1 MAFACIDVG
10 SNTTRLLVAEL
21 RDGHLRELYTERVFT
36 RIGKSLLD
44 HGEVEPA
51 KVAEHALVVASQVGT
66 ARELGAIGIDVVGT
80 AVVRQA
86 PNAADLV
93 AAVEKTCGL
102 PMRVLEAREEARLSF
117 AGAVATH
124 DTRVEGTLAVFD
136 VGGWST
142 EVALGTATGGITWWE
157 SFALG
162 SGLLADLHLRS
173 DPPEQEDVDN
183 VRTHVEE
190 VLGALDLSD
199 VECAIAVGGAA
210 GSLRRLVGRDLVPE
224 RLARCLDILLA
235 NRSTDVAA
243 HVDLHEERVRLMPA
257 GVIVVEELVRRLPVP
272 LELGRG
278 GLREG
283 VVIELA
289 RAAP

>member
-10 SNTTRLLVAEL
+10 SNTTRLLVADV
-21 RDGHLRELYTERVFT
+21 RDGRLRELYAERVFT
-36 RIGKSLLD
+36 RIGKNLLD

-51 KVAEHALVVASQVGT
+51 KVAEHALVVASQADT

-93 AAVEKTCGL
+93 AAVDETCGL
-102 PMRVLEAREEARLSF
+102 PMRILEAREEARLSF

-124 DTRVEGTLAVFD
+124 DAPVDGTLAVLD

-142 EVALGTATGGITWWE
+142 EVALGTAAGGITWWE
-157 SFALG
+157 SFPLG

-173 DPPEQEDVDN
+173 DPPDREDVEN
-183 VRTHVEE
+183 IRAHVEE
-190 VLGALDLSD
+190 VLDGLDLSHA
-199 VECAIAVGGAA
+199 EGAIAVGGAA

-235 NRSTDVAA
+235 NRAADVAA
-243 HVDLHEERVRLMPA
+243 HVDLHQERVRLMPA
-257 GVIVVEELVRRLPVP
+257 GVIVVSELVRRLAVP

-278 GLREG
+278 GLGEG
-283 VVIELA
+283 VVMALA
-289 RAAP
+289 RAAQ

>member
-1 MAFACIDVG
+1 LAFACIDVG

-21 RDGHLRELYTERVFT
+21 RDGRLRELYTERVFT

-51 KVAEHALVVASQVGT
+51 KVAEHALVAASQVGT
-66 ARELGAIGIDVVGT
+66 ARELGSIGIDVVGT

-93 AAVEKTCGL
+93 AAVEETCGL
-102 PMRVLEAREEARLSF
+102 PMRILEAHEEARLSF

-124 DTRVEGTLAVFD
+124 DTRVDGTLAVLD

-173 DPPEQEDVDN
+173 DPPDPEDIEN

-190 VLGALDLSD
+190 VLHGLDLSQ

-224 RLARCLDILLA
+224 RLERCLEILLA
-235 NRSTDVAA
+235 NRSADVAA
-243 HVDLHEERVRLMPA
+243 HVDLHQERVRLMPA
-257 GVIVVEELVRRLPVP
+257 GVIVVQELVRRLAVP

-283 VVIELA
+283 VVMELA
-289 RAAP
+289 RAAQ